1 MTNQIKNIIII
12 GTGNVATHLAKAL
25 SGAGLNIAQVYGRNI
40 KDAREIA
47 GDVNC
52 NYTSDISTIYSGAD
66 LYILAVTETA
76 VKEILEKLPKHNKL
90 IVHTSGS
97 LHIDILKAY
106 SKNFGVLYPLQTFSK
121 KDVINFSD
129 IPFCIEANSQE
140 NLESL
145 IKLAKS
151 ISDDVRKVNSEE
163 RKLIHLAAVFACNF
177 PNFLYTIAEDIL
189 NKEGIRFD
197 ILLPLIKK
205 TTEKIYTLSPGDVQ
219 TGPAQRKD
227 QETIRKHMA
236 LLENMPEYEEIYKLL
251 SDAIIN
257 KHH

>member
-1 MTNQIKNIIII
+1 MTNQIKNIVII
-12 GTGNVATHLAKAL
+12 GTGNVATHIARAL
-25 SGAGLNIAQVYGRNI
+25 SNAGFTISQVYGRNVREAKRLSDEVNSI
-40 KDAREIA
+40 FTIDKDNIIP
-47 GDVNC
+47 D
-52 NYTSDISTIYSGAD
+52 AD
-66 LYILAVTETA
+66 LYIMAITESAITS
-76 VKEILEKLPKHNKL
+76 VLETIPQHNNL
-90 IVHTSGS
+90 IVHTAGS
-97 LHIDILKAY
+97 IHMDVLKAY

-121 KDVINFSD
+121 KDVISFID

-151 ISDDVRKVNSEE
+151 ISEDVREVNSEE

-177 PNFLYTIAEDIL
+177 PNFLYAIAEDIL

-205 TTEKIYTLSPGDVQ
+205 TTEKIYTLSPGNAQ

-236 LLENMPEYEEIYKLL
+236 LLENMPEYKEIYRLL
-251 SDAIIN
+251 SEAIIKN
-257 KHH
+257 K